1 MQYQEYDLNHALGIR
16 LADEIRLNGRTLP
29 KGHEL
34 TAADIED
41 LKFIGI
47 RRIFGARM
55 DKNDLAFQTALG
67 IVAAKLCGENTE
79 YCINDDGSA
88 KIIAAVDGI
97 FECSDDRVAK
107 FNRVA
112 EYFILN
118 TIKVYHPV
126 RKGEVVAQLYTNY
139 PVLGQKQVDEVV
151 YRLSGNVDM
160 LKVSA
165 IRSRKVG
172 LLYTKLYQNKTEEKH
187 FTKVVKRLIK
197 EFGGQGLE
205 FVREYSARHEVEE
218 IADALELSFRDDN
231 EILFIV
237 PAQKT
242 VCAEDVIPSALR
254 SIADEIVSHEVPNV
268 GASDLIIAHKRGK
281 KIISLPY
288 NYDEA
293 DGTLIHRYIL
303 QAVISEKLLS
313 FDFSHPQNI
322 FIPEGQEL
330 SEPEQERLISGSAE
344 PLKAGESRIAA
355 VILAAGQS
363 KRAGQNKLMAEVD
376 GEPLFMK
383 AVHAA
388 VRSKAS
394 PVFVVTG
401 YRHEEL
407 EEALE
412 DLDVNIIYNPD
423 FVSGIKTSIRLGVK
437 SVPGFCS
444 GVLLI
449 PGDMPNITDS
459 YLNKMIKAFGAG
471 GKPQVLFS
479 SLKGVKKNPVLW
491 SKELYDKADIAPE
504 DSDIR
509 TVFMDVADYS
519 KNVEVKNAQELLDV
533 TFPNDI
539 AELQKK

>member
-1 MQYQEYDLNHALGIR
+1 M
-16 LADEIRLNGRTLP
+16 
-29 KGHEL
+29 
-34 TAADIED
+34 
-41 LKFIGI
+41 
-47 RRIFGARM
+47 
-55 DKNDLAFQTALG
+55 
-67 IVAAKLCGENTE
+67 
-79 YCINDDGSA
+79 
-88 KIIAAVDGI
+88 
-97 FECSDDRVAK
+97 
-107 FNRVA
+107 
-112 EYFILN
+112 
-118 TIKVYHPV
+118 
-126 RKGEVVAQLYTNY
+126 
-139 PVLGQKQVDEVV
+139 
-151 YRLSGNVDM
+151 
-160 LKVSA
+160 
-165 IRSRKVG
+165 
-172 LLYTKLYQNKTEEKH
+172 
-187 FTKVVKRLIK
+187 
-197 EFGGQGLE
+197 
-205 FVREYSARHEVEE
+205 
-218 IADALELSFRDDN
+218 
-231 EILFIV
+231 
-237 PAQKT
+237 
-242 VCAEDVIPSALR
+242 
-254 SIADEIVSHEVPNV
+254 
-268 GASDLIIAHKRGK
+268 
-281 KIISLPY
+281 
-288 NYDEA
+288 
-293 DGTLIHRYIL
+293 

-519 KNVEVKNAQELLDV
+519 KNVEVKNPQELLDV

>member
-1 MQYQEYDLNHALGIR
+1 MQYQEYDLNHAQGIR
-16 LADEIRLNGRTLP
+16 IADEIRLNGRTLP

-34 TAADIED
+34 TAADVED

-47 RRIFGARM
+47 RRIFGAKM

-67 IVAAKLCGENTE
+67 IVAAKLCGDNTE
-79 YCINDDGSA
+79 YCINDDGTA

-107 FNRVA
+107 FNRMA

-126 RKGEVVAQLYTNY
+126 KKGEVVAELYTNY
-139 PVLGQKQVDEVV
+139 PVLGQQQVDEVV
-151 YRLSGNVDM
+151 YRLSGNTDM
-160 LKVSA
+160 LKVSGV
-165 IRSRKVG
+165 RSRKIG
-172 LLYTKLYQNKTEEKH
+172 LLYTKIYQNKAEEKH
-187 FTKVVKRLIK
+187 FTKVVKKLIK

-205 FVREYSARHEVEE
+205 FVREYSARHEIEE
-218 IADALELSFRDDN
+218 VADTLEQAFRDDN

-242 VCAEDVIPSALR
+242 TCAQDVIPSALR

-268 GASDLIIAHKRGK
+268 GASDLLIAHKRGR

-293 DGTLIHRYIL
+293 DTTLIHRYIL
-303 QAVISEKLLS
+303 QAVISEKLLG
-313 FDFSHPQNI
+313 FDFSHPQNV
-322 FIPEGQEL
+322 FIPEGGEL
-330 SEPEQERLISGSAE
+330 SEQEREKLISGSAE
-344 PLKAGESRIAA
+344 PLKAGESRVAA
-355 VILAAGQS
+355 VVLAAGQS
-363 KRAGQNKLMAEVD
+363 KRAGQNKLMAELD

-388 VRSKAS
+388 VKSKAS
-394 PVFVVTG
+394 PVFVITG
-401 YRHEEL
+401 YRHEEM

-423 FVSGIKTSIRLGVK
+423 YVSGIKTSIRLGVK
-437 SVPGFCS
+437 SVPGFCR

-449 PGDMPNITDS
+449 PADMPNITDS
-459 YLNKMIKAFGAG
+459 YLNKMIKALGAEE
-471 GKPQVLFS
+471 KPQVLFS
-479 SLKGVKKNPVLW
+479 SVKGIKKNPVLW
-491 SKELYDKADIAPE
+491 SKELYDRADIAPE
-504 DSDIR
+504 DADLR
-509 TVFMDVADYS
+509 TVFMDVADFS
-519 KNVEVKNAQELLDV
+519 KNIEVKNPKDLLDV

>member
-1 MQYQEYDLNHALGIR
+1 M
-16 LADEIRLNGRTLP
+16 
-29 KGHEL
+29 
-34 TAADIED
+34 
-41 LKFIGI
+41 
-47 RRIFGARM
+47 
-55 DKNDLAFQTALG
+55 
-67 IVAAKLCGENTE
+67 
-79 YCINDDGSA
+79 
-88 KIIAAVDGI
+88 
-97 FECSDDRVAK
+97 
-107 FNRVA
+107 
-112 EYFILN
+112 N

-151 YRLSGNVDM
+151 YCLSGNVDM

-172 LLYTKLYQNKTEEKH
+172 LLYTKLYQNKAEEKH

-491 SKELYDKADIAPE
+491 SKELYDKADIVPE

-519 KNVEVKNAQELLDV
+519 KNVEVKNPQELLDV